1 MTDAA
6 PESEHAYLRRYPDV
20 AGAIAAGAIAS
31 AREHFLNYGRFEGR
45 IWPEP
50 SAVSPAAAPPASE
63 PLTVPHHCDAI
74 LLSRGF
80 LFVTG
85 WIDDRFDRLAFVAVG
100 SVGDQ
105 PFLRAEPCRHRR
117 EDVERHLELSCPCE
131 AGFWQLFAIPPE
143 MAARPVALRLELAS
157 GESVPVAPVNPVRL
171 SLREHLDSFLGF
183 YGRRALIGSL
193 VARSFAEL
201 DAGLG
206 NMIARMHET
215 VRATRQ
221 VSSEGRYGHRPAK
234 PLLSFVC
241 CLHGIPDF
249 LFLQIARFADCA
261 RLDHFEF
268 IYVNNT
274 PALEEDLHRD
284 AELAA
289 MLFETTVRVISF
301 DQNTGFSY
309 ANNFGVSRA
318 MAQTVVLINPDVF
331 PREAASLDALLRF
344 ASGKARRAIT
354 GGKLFYADGTVMHEG
369 MVIIP
374 DLRLSALARSP
385 VLTVEHPRKGFSD
398 RGGSKTMKVP
408 AVSGAMMVIDRNDFV
423 RAGGFDEGFI
433 HGHYEDADLCLRF
446 ATQGGMREGKDGGE
460 RDWKVLCDP
469 ALAFWHYEGC
479 GSIRQPEQEGALQVN
494 RWRFSRKWQD
504 FLSGR

>member
-6 PESEHAYLRRYPDV
+6 PEAERAYLKRYPDV

-45 IWPEP
+45 AWLGSSAGP
-50 SAVSPAAAPPASE
+50 SAVPPTLE

-80 LFVTG
+80 LFIEG
-85 WIDDRFDRLAFVAVG
+85 WIDDRCDRLTFIAVG
-100 SVGDQ
+100 SAGDQ

-117 EDVERHLELSCPCE
+117 EDVERHLALSSPFE

-143 MAARPVALRLELAS
+143 MAARPVALRLDLAS
-157 GESVPVAPVNPVRL
+157 GESISVPPANPVRL
-171 SLREHLDSFLGF
+171 SVREHLDAFLGF
-183 YGRRALIGSL
+183 YGRRSLIGSL

-206 NMIARMHET
+206 STIACMHET
-215 VRATRQ
+215 VRATYQ
-221 VSSEGRYGHRPAK
+221 VSSEGHYGRRPAK

-241 CLHGIPDF
+241 CLYGIPDF
-249 LFLQIARFADCA
+249 LFLQIARFADCT

-274 PALEEDLHRD
+274 PALEEVLHRD

-289 MLFETTVRVISF
+289 MLFETSVRVISF

-318 MAQTVVLINPDVF
+318 RAQTVVLINPDVF
-331 PREAASLDALLRF
+331 PREAASLDALVRL

-369 MVIIP
+369 MAFIP
-374 DLRLSALARSP
+374 DPRLSALARSP
-385 VLTVEHPRKGFSD
+385 VWTVEHPRKGFPD
-398 RGGSKTMKVP
+398 RGESKAMKVP
-408 AVSGAMMVIDRNDFV
+408 AVSGAMMVIDRNDFT
-423 RAGGFDEGFI
+423 RIGGFDEGFI

-446 ATQGGMREGKDGGE
+446 AHQGAAQ
-460 RDWKVLCDP
+460 DWKVLCDP

-479 GSIRQPEQEGALQVN
+479 GSIRRPEHEGALHVN